1 MKSAEVDSFSARL
14 SKELGALNWDVRNDI
29 LRKIGREELR
39 MRQSCM
45 SSATTTRPV
54 WKGPVPE
61 TKILGAD
68 VVIPTEQGERR
79 GRVVCFGI
87 LHMGG
92 EEWERSVIIH
102 VPSSGTQHEGPGSA
116 ARLAT
121 PEDSERIQSEMAMA
135 SRLAEAADS
144 AQRGISAAPEKP
156 RKRGQRDPKLVEQM
170 VALAKSSTNVKA
182 VDEGGTNY
190 KITGVDPSR
199 RIYLFKSQL
208 RVDLSGFTVDHA
220 GVRKISDEE
229 ARDMHLGKVRGQ
241 FTFEDRTVALAA
253 FEYAL
258 AALKS

>member
-1 MKSAEVDSFSARL
+1 MKGTQVDSFSARL
-14 SKELGALNWDVRNDI
+14 SKELGALNWDVRNEI
-29 LRKIGREELR
+29 LLKIGREELR
-39 MRQSCM
+39 MR
-45 SSATTTRPV
+45 SSYGEGRPT

-87 LHMGG
+87 VHMGG
-92 EEWERSVIIH
+92 DNWERSVIIH

-121 PEDSERIQSEMAMA
+121 PEDSERIQGELEMAA
-135 SRLAEAADS
+135 RLAEAAES
-144 AQRGISAAPEKP
+144 AQRGVSSPSPEKP

-170 VALAKSSTNVKA
+170 VTLARASNNVKL
-182 VDEGGTNY
+182 VDEGATNY
-190 KITGVDPSR
+190 KIVGIDPIR

-208 RVDLSGFTVDHA
+208 RVDLSGFSVDHP

-241 FTFEDRTVALAA
+241 MLFDDRAVSLAA
-253 FEYAL
+253 FEHAL
-258 AALKS
+258 TALRS